1 MIGSKNTTGAFGSK
15 FLSFWERRFHLYKKK
30 EGAPGLFFRPSLLAV
45 TSQTE
50 RKDFQMFLNLF
61 SKKGELE
68 ENAALS
74 AMHEKYYQKIKP
86 TKKIRFNIGDYV
98 WIARLKL
105 MFGRGHD

>member
-1 MIGSKNTTGAFGSK
+1 MIIIIIITLQIVTANNVFYAV
-15 FLSFWERRFHLYKKK
+15 EDK
-30 EGAPGLFFRPSLLAV
+30 EDGGTF
-45 TSQTE
+45 T
-50 RKDFQMFLNLF
+50 LF